1 MKLNKIFPLIFAI
14 LALMTSCADEVTMTL
29 LDEIQVSSS
38 YVSIPVDGGSDTI
51 TVTAKDSWTVE
62 KVVTTKDSVKW
73 LSISSTSGAA
83 GETELI
89 FSAESTLNGRTA
101 EVLITIQQEVPSG
114 DTTLIKY
121 LTQRINII
129 QGVATISN
137 ATAAEVNAGPDGK
150 TYRMKGVCTKI
161 GNTANDLL
169 YGNWYIT
176 DETGTVYIYGT
187 LDKKGNTKNFLS
199 LGLEVGDEVTIEG
212 PRSNYKGAPQLV
224 NVSVISINKS
234 LVKVDSVA
242 NATLESEGGEFTA
255 YVTNK
260 GQGLSIDI
268 PEDAKSWLSISA
280 IQSEGINSV
289 VKFNVA
295 ANTGGDRAVA
305 ITFST
310 TDGTKDYS
318 ASTNLSQKGAIK
330 NVSVA
335 DFLAAPVDA
344 NQSYRLSGVIT
355 EIANS
360 KYGNLNIKDFSGEA
374 YVYGIKD
381 FETLGLKVGD
391 IITIIGKR
399 AAYKESPQ
407 VGGAILESSKTV
419 TTATIAEVLTKTDDA
434 NTYFMVTGV
443 IKSIANEIYGNLT
456 LQDGDSEIYS
466 FGCYPGYG
474 ATGDFRK
481 GFIAAKGLKVGDTL
495 TVIAPKGSKDG
506 VPQLSNSF
514 YYSHVS
520 AE

>member
-83 GETELI
+83 GEAELI
-89 FSAESTLNGRTA
+89 FSAESTLNGRIA
-101 EVLITIQQEVPSG
+101 EVLIKIG
-114 DTTLIKY
+114 DK
-121 LTQRINII
+121 TQRINII

-150 TYRMKGVCTKI
+150 TYRIKGVCTKI

-169 YGNWYIT
+169 YGNWFIT

-212 PRSNYKGAPQLV
+212 PKGSYKGAPQLV

-234 LVKVDSVA
+234 LIKVDSVK

-260 GQGLSIDI
+260 AQGLTIEI
-268 PEDAKSWLSISA
+268 PEADKAWVSISSIESKGTA
-280 IQSEGINSV
+280 IT
-289 VKFNVA
+289 VKLKAA
-295 ANTGGDRAVA
+295 ANTGSDRATTLKF
-305 ITFST
+305 ITN
-310 TDGTKDYS
+310 DGTKDYS
-318 ASTNLSQKGAIK
+318 AETTLSQKGAIK

-335 DFLAAPVDA
+335 DFIAAPVDA
-344 NQSYRLSGVIT
+344 NQSYRLSGI
-355 EIANS
+355 IS
-360 KYGNLNIKDFSGEA
+360 KINDATSGKIYLKDFSGET
-374 YVYGIKD
+374 YVYKVTD
-381 FETLGLKVGD
+381 FASRAVKLGD
-391 IITIIGKR
+391 IITIVGKR
-399 AAYKESPQ
+399 GAYNGTPQ
-407 VGGAILESSKTV
+407 VTGAILESSKTV
-419 TTATIAEVLTKTDDA
+419 TTATIAEVLTKADDA

-466 FGCYPGYG
+466 YGCYPGYG

-506 VPQLSNSF
+506 VPQLSSSF
-514 YYSHVS
+514 YYNHVS
-520 AE
+520 AQ